1 MERMTQYVAL
11 LRAINVGGHTVKMT
25 DLKALFEALEF
36 SSVETFIA
44 SGNVIFESP
53 VDGAA
58 ELEQQIETHLH
69 ESLGYSVAT
78 FIRSVPEVVQIA
90 QHEPFDAAEL
100 EAGAGLY
107 VAFLQHEP
115 TNEAHQKLM
124 SFRNA
129 TDDFHI
135 HQREVY
141 WLCRTRFSDSTFSG
155 PKLEKTLGLQATV
168 RNSSTVKKIAAKYGL
183 LE

>member
-1 MERMTQYVAL
+1 MTQYVAF

-25 DLKALFEALEF
+25 DLRELFETLGFAN
-36 SSVETFIA
+36 VETFIA
-44 SGNVIFESP
+44 SGNVIFDSP
-53 VDGAA
+53 VDDTA
-58 ELEQQIETHLH
+58 ELEQRIETHLH

-78 FIRSVPEVVQIA
+78 FIRSVPELAQIA
-90 QHEPFDAAEL
+90 QHEPFQAAEF
-100 EAGAGLY
+100 EAGAVLY
-107 VAFLQHEP
+107 IAFLQHEP
-115 TNEAHQKLM
+115 TNEARRKLM
-124 SFRNA
+124 SFNNA

-135 HQREVY
+135 HQHQIY

-168 RNSSTVKKIAAKYGL
+168 RNSSTAKKIAAKYGL

>member
-1 MERMTQYVAL
+1 MTQYIAF
-11 LRAINVGGHTVKMT
+11 LRAINVGGHTVNMT
-25 DLKALFEALEF
+25 ALRELFEAIGF

-53 VDGAA
+53 VGDTA
-58 ELEQQIETHLH
+58 ELEQRIETHLH
-69 ESLGYSVAT
+69 KSLGYAVAT
-78 FIRSVPEVVQIA
+78 FIRSVPELVQIA
-90 QHEPFDAAEL
+90 QYEPFQAAEL

-107 VAFLQHEP
+107 IAFLQHEP
-115 TNEAHQKLM
+115 THQAHQKLM

-129 TDDFHI
+129 TDDFHV
-135 HQREVY
+135 HQRQVY
-141 WLCRTRFSDSTFSG
+141 WLCHTRFSDSTFSG

>member
-1 MERMTQYVAL
+1 L
-11 LRAINVGGHTVKMT
+11 KHLR
-25 DLKALFEALEF
+25 
-36 SSVETFIA
+36 
-44 SGNVIFESP
+44 
-53 VDGAA
+53 
-58 ELEQQIETHLH
+58 

-78 FIRSVPEVVQIA
+78 FVRSVPELVRIA
-90 QHEPFDAAEL
+90 EYEPFQATEF

-107 VAFLQHEP
+107 IAFLQHDP
-115 TNEAHQKLM
+115 TDEAHQKLM

-129 TDDFHI
+129 TDDFHV
-135 HQREVY
+135 HQRQVY

-168 RNSSTVKKIAAKYGL
+168 RNSSTVKKIAAKYAL